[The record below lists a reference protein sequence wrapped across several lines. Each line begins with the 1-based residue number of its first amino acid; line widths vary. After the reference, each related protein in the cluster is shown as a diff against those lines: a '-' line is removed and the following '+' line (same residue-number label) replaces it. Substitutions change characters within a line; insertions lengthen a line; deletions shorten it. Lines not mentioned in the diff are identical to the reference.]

1 MPSIDLQC
9 CESRLREAFLRGRRA
24 YEQTTPGAVLR
35 VTCTH
40 RSVQEQQTLYAKG
53 RTTPGQVV
61 TQVDGVKVLSKH
73 NILPARAIDFCVT
86 VGGKVTWDQSY
97 YWEAGPYFEAEGLR
111 WGGNFDRD
119 PARKDP
125 WMDLPHVEMA

>member
-24 YEQTTPGAVLR
+24 YEQATPGAVLR

-73 NILPARAIDFCVT
+73 NHLPAKAIDFCVT
-86 VGGKVTWDQSY
+86 WGGKVSWVEEDY
-97 YWEAGPYFEAEGLR
+97 DEVGPYMEAEGLV
-111 WGGNFDRD
+111 WGGSW
-119 PARKDP
+119 AGRKDR
-125 WMDLPHVEMA
+125 PHVAAA